1 MIFTATDKAMSVTCP
16 DFELEVFENTYALPE
31 PLTKHSL
38 YQWITFIQEV
48 GATRKRDFYI
58 HCCNITPFLKKHHDA
73 VVFGSHLYERY
84 SICSMCPT
92 CESSMSMDPFATG
105 SVTLFIALHQF

>member
-1 MIFTATDKAMSVTCP
+1 MIFTATDKAMTVTCP

-31 PLTKHSL
+31 PLTKHSR

-58 HCCNITPFLKKHHDA
+58 YCCNISPFLK
-73 VVFGSHLYERY
+73 
-84 SICSMCPT
+84 SITMLWFSVAISMKDIQYVLC
-92 CESSMSMDPFATG
+92 
-105 SVTLFIALHQF
+105 VRHVRVL